1 MSCNTNQINLKTRSK
16 QHIAL
21 VTLCSVCERLTS
33 LSRLVGGILSRLV
46 APLQTSPARSVLC
59 RPTVYSSKLP
69 PPSQFLVSF
78 HKQPNSTNNKLNHRL
93 FHFKFP
99 ASPSSTKVRMRPIH
113 VASLHLPRQPRIYAP
128 PVYDFSAHA
137 VVPPEIHKLGTSY
150 NSYCPI

>member
-69 PPSQFLVSF
+69 PPPQFLVSF
-78 HKQPNSTNNKLNHRL
+78 HKQPNSTNNKLNHPH
-93 FHFKFP
+93 FHLKLSNP
-99 ASPSSTKVRMRPIH
+99 TSSTKVRTRPIDD
-113 VASLHLPRQPRIYAP
+113 PFYAP
-128 PVYDFSAHA
+128 PVYNFSAHA
-137 VVPPEIHKLGTSY
+137 VVPPEIHKSGTSY
-150 NSYCPI
+150 NSYWPI